1 MGNTNV
7 KGTQYAIATAIACIA
22 FYAVPVGL
30 VGNQAGLF
38 LTPVMNEFGWSQ
50 TDASLYMSIQPW
62 VAALFTPIAGKVLNK
77 YNPRWV
83 LTATSLVF
91 GLASLACA
99 WFTQPWMWHAYG
111 VVYGITAAFYM
122 YIAVPTMVNRWF
134 AKHNGFVIG
143 FCGAFISI
151 LAAIMSPIVQGWIT
165 TMGWQSARI
174 IISLACTI
182 ISVVLTFACLRESPE
197 KMGVKPFGYDENAAK
212 QEGSATAGEAVGA
225 TTAEA
230 RKSPALYMLMFVAG
244 FFVIS
249 ASFVQQLSRYASTNE
264 ALGAAVGALAVSIAM
279 IGGIVG
285 KFGLGWM
292 SDRFG
297 ARVAGVAAGVLGGVG
312 ALLCFLS
319 GANVTMF
326 YVGVACFGVG
336 YSGLSTI
343 PPMLCSDA
351 FGKKSFTDIY
361 AMVATAL
368 NVFSGFSALIYAQ
381 IFDITGSYSGAFI
394 MIITFYVLIVVLS
407 LFIVPLGRKVWK
419 H

>member
-1 MGNTNV
+1 MGNTNA

-22 FYAVPVGL
+22 FYAIPVGL

-77 YNPRWV
+77 VNPRWV

-99 WFTQPWMWHAYG
+99 WFTEPWMWHLYG
-111 VVYGITAAFYM
+111 VVYGICAAFFM

-134 AKHNGFVIG
+134 VKHNGFVIG
-143 FCGAFISI
+143 FAGAFISI

-165 TMGWQSARI
+165 TMGWQTARI
-174 IISLACTI
+174 IISVACTI
-182 ISVVLTFACLRESPE
+182 LSTVLTLLCLRESPE
-197 KMGVKPFGYDENAAK
+197 KMGVKPFGWDASAK
-212 QEGSATAGEAVGA
+212 QETASDPSEKPGA

-230 RKSPALYMLMFVAG
+230 RKSPALYMLMVVAG

-249 ASFVQQLSRYASTNE
+249 ASFVQQLSRYSSTNPE
-264 ALGAAVGALAVSIAM
+264 LGAAVGALSVSIAM
-279 IGGIVG
+279 VGAIIG

-292 SDRFG
+292 SDKFG
-297 ARVAGVAAGVLGGVG
+297 ARIAGVTSGVLGAAG
-312 ALLCFLS
+312 ALICFIA
-319 GANVTMF
+319 GGNVSMF
-326 YVGVACFGVG
+326 YVGVALFGVG

-381 IFDITGSYSGAFI
+381 IFDITGSYAGAFW
-394 MIITFYVLIVVLS
+394 MIIVFYVLIVIMS
-407 LFIVPLGRKVWK
+407 LFIVPMGRRAWK
-419 H
+419 K

>member
-1 MGNTNV
+1 MGNVNA
-7 KGTQYAIATAIACIA
+7 KGTQYAIATAVACIA
-22 FYAVPVGL
+22 FYAIPVGL

-62 VAALFTPIAGKVLNK
+62 VAALFTPLAGKVLNRC
-77 YNPRWV
+77 NPRWV
-83 LTATSLVF
+83 LTLTSLVF
-91 GLASLACA
+91 GLSSLACA
-99 WFTQPWMWHAYG
+99 WFTQPWMWHLYG
-111 VVYGITAAFYM
+111 VVYGICAAFFM

-143 FCGAFISI
+143 FAGAFISI
-151 LAAIMSPIVQGWIT
+151 LAAVMSPIVQGWIT
-165 TMGWQSARI
+165 TMGWQTARI
-174 IISLACTI
+174 IISVACTI
-182 ISVVLTFACLRESPE
+182 LSVVLTFACLRESPE
-197 KMGVKPFGYDENAAK
+197 KMGVKPFGYDEAAAQQSSGK
-212 QEGSATAGEAVGA
+212 SVDAAGASAAQ
-225 TTAEA
+225 A
-230 RKSPALYMLMFVAG
+230 RKSPALYMLMVVAG

-249 ASFVQQLSRYASTNE
+249 ASFVQQLSRYCSTNE
-264 ALGAAVGALAVSIAM
+264 ALGAAVGAMAVSIAM
-279 IGGIVG
+279 VGAVVG

-297 ARVAGVAAGVLGGVG
+297 ARVAGVTSGALGAAG
-312 ALLCFLS
+312 AAICFFS
-319 GANVTMF
+319 GDSVTAF
-326 YVGVACFGVG
+326 YVGVALFGVG

-381 IFDITGSYSGAFI
+381 IFDITGSYAGAFW
-394 MIITFYVLIVVLS
+394 MIIVFYVLIIALS
-407 LFIVPLGRKVWK
+407 LFIVPIGRRAWQK
-419 H
+419 